1 MMRTPVFLHAPMLT
15 LILTL
20 TLAPLSAC
28 APAQATPAL
37 FGEYEPGTPKSELL
51 ARSGMKPGEG
61 SMAGDLILPGVS
73 WAGCEWT
80 AQFGFERDKLT
91 TVTLLGRYE
100 RERFNAV
107 RRHLSANGFEILGI
121 VVDEKALD
129 LFALIKSEGVEAFQ
143 KRFMELLRARTPAR
157 ISYEW
162 FMTRNV
168 SEDQKKMANSMGE
181 FLHMVDVNIL
191 QAEVTQLG
199 DDSSSGPQALLVSF
213 FFPVI
218 NAANHSEK

>member
-1 MMRTPVFLHAPMLT
+1 MMRTTVFLCALNLVLT
-15 LILTL
+15 LVL
-20 TLAPLSAC
+20 LSAC
-28 APAQATPAL
+28 APAQAAPAL
-37 FGEYEPGTPKSELL
+37 FDEYELGAPKSELL
-51 ARSGMKPGEG
+51 ARPGMKPGAG

-80 AQFGFERDKLT
+80 AQFGFEREKLT
-91 TVTLLGRYE
+91 TVTLLGRYG

-107 RRHLSANGFEILGI
+107 RRHLSGEGFEILGI

-129 LFALIKSEGVEAFQ
+129 LFTLIKSEGVEAFR

-181 FLHMVDVNIL
+181 FLRMVDVNIL

-218 NAANHSEK
+218 NAVNHSEN